1 MLTRAARSAIVIRMG
16 PIQSKLDQKLKDAL
30 GPSYFELENE
40 SHTHSVPKN
49 SETHFRAVIV
59 SDKFNGLSR
68 VARQR
73 LVLDTIA
80 AEMKGGV
87 HAFTMRCLTPA
98 EWTGSEAAAFV
109 SPDCHGGEKK

>member
-1 MLTRAARSAIVIRMG
+1 MG
-16 PIQSKLDQKLKDAL
+16 PIENQLRTKILSAL
-30 GPSYFELENE
+30 SPQHFEIENE

-59 SDKFNGLSR
+59 SEKFAGMSR

-73 LVLDTIA
+73 AVLEAIG

-87 HAFTMRCLTPA
+87 HAFTMRCLTPD
-98 EWTGSEAAAFV
+98 EWSVQSSNEFV
-109 SPDCHGGEKK
+109 SPPCHGGSKADQK